1 MDRGYY
7 PFWSLF
13 GVDVGFLNLV
23 AYQQGEEMKKMH
35 EGHTKKNIVP
45 EDEFYVIE
53 KPKLTEDEL
62 ATVLMKKCL
71 FNDPSLSKK
80 ISKYRA
86 PVFDYGQFDIPSDN

>member
-1 MDRGYY
+1 MDSGSY
-7 PFWSLF
+7 PFEAFLALAL
-13 GVDVGFLNLV
+13 DHLNLI

-35 EGHTKKNIVP
+35 EEHTKKPIVLAN
-45 EDEFYVIE
+45 EFYALE

-86 PVFDYGQFDIPSDN
+86 PVFDYGNFDIPINN